1 MRNKALLIAA
11 IGLNGIM
18 GLMACQQPA
27 TSKQA
32 KSDST
37 TTQQPAAVD
46 TAAHAHSHEDLT
58 VHETGHLLG
67 VWYDDAIKAPNGQS
81 VAYEIVSDKQ
91 QQIFIQ
97 VITFTGTKITVN
109 DIPPISPTATAL
121 KKTGDMYVS
130 KSNAKE
136 FYKVDKSGDL
146 LIYDETGLVAQCKKI
161 L

>member
-1 MRNKALLIAA
+1 MF
-11 IGLNGIM
+11 GM
-18 GLMACQQPA
+18 VACKQPA
-27 TSKQA
+27 ASNQE

-37 TTQQPAAVD
+37 ATATQQQPQSAD
-46 TAAHAHSHEDLT
+46 TAAHDHTHEDLT

-67 VWYDDAIKAPNGQS
+67 VWYDDAIKAPDGQS
-81 VAYEIVSDKQ
+81 VAYEIVSDKK

-121 KKTGDMYVS
+121 KKTGNMYVS

-136 FYKVDKSGDL
+136 FYKVDKNGDL
-146 LIYDETGLVAQCKKI
+146 LIYDETGLLAQCKKI